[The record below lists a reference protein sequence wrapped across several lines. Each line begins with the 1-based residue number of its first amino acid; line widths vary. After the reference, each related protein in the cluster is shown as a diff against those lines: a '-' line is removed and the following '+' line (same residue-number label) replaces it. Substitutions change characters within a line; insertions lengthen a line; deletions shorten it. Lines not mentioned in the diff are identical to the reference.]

1 MASTPIAGQQP
12 KLFARQ
18 ASGLIREFGF
28 KDVFVFNTLGYA
40 LGLVLAVTPFFAGS
54 VFPGRNVLIVLII
67 GTILAAFNGLTY
79 GLLAGAMPRSG
90 GEYVYNGRVLHPAIG
105 FMTNWGFAWSQLLGI
120 AIYVEWTVNQA
131 ISISF
136 ETIGYSTG
144 NQTLLSWGTW
154 MAKPGHTF
162 AIGTILLITVILV
175 QLAGMGFL
183 KHFLNWFFIIA
194 VAGSVVTFLV
204 LVIHSRADFIS
215 SFNIFMVKTS
225 HLPNAYSSVIA
236 QAKAAGWSYKSA
248 SWSQYIVALPL
259 AYWMFIGFTYSAYI
273 GGEVK
278 EPSKTQSR
286 AVLGSLLAG
295 FVFYFVILASYYHTV
310 GTRFNDAAAFLQFN
324 GKSPLPLAGAL
335 NFFAGVLTKN
345 VFINSLIGVSFFL
358 WYYLLL
364 FVMFTIIVR
373 CMFAWSF
380 DQIVPAGLTKIT
392 KGTHSPWAA
401 IIVASVAI
409 EALLALFTFTTLFSY
424 VYNYIVIFSVAFWF
438 TSFAAILLPYRR
450 RDLFEAAPPSIRR
463 RVFGIP
469 LVTIAGA
476 INLVLFTLILY
487 ASFKLPAFSGPTGHW
502 ATVFVIAIY
511 VIGLAIYFGV
521 AYYKNRKGIDL
532 SLLYGEIPPE

>member
-1 MASTPIAGQQP
+1 MASTPAAGQQP
-12 KLFARQ
+12 QLFARK

-28 KDVFVFNTLGYA
+28 RDVFVFNTLGYA

-54 VFPGRNVLIVLII
+54 VFPGRNVLVVLAI
-67 GTILAAFNGLTY
+67 GTVLAAFNGLTY

-105 FMTNWGFAWSQLLGI
+105 FMTNWGFTWSQLLGI
-120 AIYVEWTVNQA
+120 AIYVQWTVNQA
-131 ISISF
+131 ISISLS
-136 ETIGYSTG
+136 TIGYSVG
-144 NQTLLSWGTW
+144 NQSLINAGTW
-154 MAKPGHTF
+154 IAKPGHTF
-162 AIGTILLITVILV
+162 IIGTVMLITVILV
-175 QLAGMGFL
+175 QLAGMRFL
-183 KHFLNWFFIIA
+183 KHFLNWLFLVA
-194 VAGSVVTFLV
+194 VAGSIATFLV
-204 LVIHSRADFIS
+204 LVIHSRGDFIT
-215 SFNIFMVKTS
+215 SFNAFMLRTTHMS
-225 HLPNAYSSVIA
+225 HAYTGVIS
-236 QAKAAGWSYKSA
+236 QAKSSGWTDNPS
-248 SWSQYIVALPL
+248 SWTGYLIALPL

-295 FVFYFVILASYYHTV
+295 FVFYFIILASYYHTV
-310 GTRFNDAAAFLQFN
+310 GYAFNDAAAYLQFN

-345 VFINSLIGVSFFL
+345 VFVNTLIGVSFFL

-373 CMFAWSF
+373 NMFAWAF
-380 DQIVPAGLTKIT
+380 DQIVPAGLTKMT
-392 KGTHSPWAA
+392 RGSHSPWMA
-401 IIVASVAI
+401 IVVASVAI

-463 RVFGIP
+463 MVFGVP
-469 LVTIAGA
+469 LVTIAGV
-476 INLVLFTLILY
+476 INLILFSLILY
-487 ASFKLPAFSGPTGHW
+487 ASFKLPAFSGPTGRW
-502 ATVFVIAIY
+502 ATLFVIAIY
-511 VIGLAIYFGV
+511 LSGIVIYLAV
-521 AYYKNRKGIDL
+521 SAYKNRKGVDL